1 MRLIESDYCN
11 WMDNAKTFCWH
22 SNRLHYGLYIILY
35 WLGGS
40 KKPSHFI
47 STKGRRPWSCIGVLC
62 PLMLCMPPWYS
73 FRSKKFL
80 FCCVFKFCNPRR
92 CLFCFLSLMCLF
104 TSSLRSLS
112 TSEANSWI
120 LEIPNDDAATAE
132 EMMMMM
138 MMVMMIVVA
147 NLTTMM
153 DGGVDR
159 GVE

>member
-1 MRLIESDYCN
+1 
-11 WMDNAKTFCWH
+11 
-22 SNRLHYGLYIILY
+22 
-35 WLGGS
+35 
-40 KKPSHFI
+40 
-47 STKGRRPWSCIGVLC
+47 
-62 PLMLCMPPWYS
+62 
-73 FRSKKFL
+73 
-80 FCCVFKFCNPRR
+80 
-92 CLFCFLSLMCLF
+92 MCLF